1 MGGIHA
7 HQVRGTWEHFAPCI
21 NANVSH
27 QRKTKQ
33 RKGNSSVVFGKNQ
46 NQNPV
51 YLNHINIFF
60 KKLLN
65 KRKNEV
71 K

>member
-33 RKGNSSVVFGKNQ
+33 RKGNSTVVFGKNLHFSKTEIKIQ
-46 NQNPV
+46 C
-51 YLNHINIFF
+51 I
-60 KKLLN
+60 
-65 KRKNEV
+65 
-71 K
+71 